1 MSNRVTEA
9 FPFLAGADAKT
20 LELLA
25 GRGTEVSL
33 PDRHVVCAEGSESA
47 VMPLVLSGTVRVY
60 KTGETGREITLYR
73 LEAGEG
79 CILTA
84 ACILNRLHFP
94 AHAVAEGPVDAYA
107 IPADTFR
114 DWVSRFD
121 IWRDYVFHL
130 LARRLDT
137 IIAVVE
143 EVAFRRL
150 DVRLVEHLTRAAARS
165 DDATIRT
172 THEAIAAEL
181 GSSREVIS
189 RLLKDFERA
198 GLVVLARGSIM
209 VNDVNGL
216 RALGDRF
223 VT

>member
-1 MSNRVTEA
+1 
-9 FPFLAGADAKT
+9 
-20 LELLA
+20 
-25 GRGTEVSL
+25 
-33 PDRHVVCAEGSESA
+33 
-47 VMPLVLSGTVRVY
+47 MPLVLSGTVRVF
-60 KTGETGREITLYR
+60 KTGESGREITLYR

-94 AHAVAEGPVDAYA
+94 AHAVTESSVNAFA

-114 DWVSRFD
+114 DWVHHFD
-121 IWRDYVFHL
+121 IWRDYVFQL
-130 LARRLDT
+130 LGRRLDT

-150 DVRLVEHLTRAAARS
+150 DVRLVEYLTQAVARS
-165 DDATIRT
+165 GDKCIRK
-172 THEAIAAEL
+172 THEALAAEL

-198 GLVVLARGSIM
+198 GLVVLARGSVTINE
-209 VNDVNGL
+209 VDGL
-216 RALGDRF
+216 RTFADRY